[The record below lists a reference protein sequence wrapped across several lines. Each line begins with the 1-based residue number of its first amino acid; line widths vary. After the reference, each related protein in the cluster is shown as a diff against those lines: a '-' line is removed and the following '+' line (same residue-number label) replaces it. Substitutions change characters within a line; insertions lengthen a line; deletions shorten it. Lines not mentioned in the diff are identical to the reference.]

1 MRKRG
6 LIFCPIN
13 NQLCTY
19 IDFSN
24 ESNQNYKALLEKE
37 YRFLKP
43 LKNTI
48 LKKAAKLYSKQI
60 KTGTV
65 ESCYCTFKVLES
77 AYNEYILK

>member
-48 LKKAAKLYSKQI
+48 LI
-60 KTGTV
+60 K
-65 ESCYCTFKVLES
+65 
-77 AYNEYILK
+77 